1 MYKYTSN
8 KDKNK
13 WIICFSYQDKT
24 LLFKSVGVSKIS
36 LKKLS
41 FIEKEYIKLMKSD
54 SKIHL

>member
-8 KDKNK
+8 KEKKNLFHIYK
-13 WIICFSYQDKT
+13 DKT
-24 LLFKSVGVSKIS
+24 LPFKSVGSVIS
-36 LKKLS
+36 QY